1 MMYVRRV
8 SFLIDNEQNEPTDDS
23 RLLSTLQLA
32 RVYISDAIKRADVFL
47 TSLPTL

>member
-1 MMYVRRV
+1 MNLTVHGR
-8 SFLIDNEQNEPTDDS
+8 SNNEQNEPTDDS